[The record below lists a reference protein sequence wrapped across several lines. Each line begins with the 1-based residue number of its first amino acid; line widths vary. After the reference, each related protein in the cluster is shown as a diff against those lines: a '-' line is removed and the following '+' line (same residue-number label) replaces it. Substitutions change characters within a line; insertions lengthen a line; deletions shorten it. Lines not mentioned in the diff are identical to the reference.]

1 MWQELRNELSL
12 KGLEIVAVALD
23 SNVDAARGVIEANV
37 PNHPSLI
44 DTQHTLG
51 ALFGVVNV
59 PSGIWI
65 DEEGMIVR
73 PPEPAFPAPSPLRDA
88 EIPEGLPDQIRQMLT
103 EAKKIRNEPEV
114 YIGALRDW
122 VEHGSESRFA
132 LAPDEVIERS
142 RPRPREEGLAAAHF
156 ELGEHLHRA
165 GSTELA
171 VKHWREAHKLQPDNW
186 TYRRQAWSS
195 VDPTQGPSDQYEGD
209 WLSDVRK
216 IGAENYYPPLDM

>member
-1 MWQELRNELSL
+1 MWQKLRDELNL

-51 ALFGVVNV
+51 ALYGVVNV

-88 EIPEGLPDQIRQMLT
+88 EIPEGLPDQIRDMLT

-114 YIGALRDW
+114 YIAALRDW

-195 VDPTQGPSDQYEGD
+195 VEPTQGPSDQYEGD

>member
-1 MWQELRNELSL
+1 MWQELRNELNP

-37 PNHPSLI
+37 PNNPSLI
-44 DTQHTLG
+44 DAPHTLD

-65 DEEGMIVR
+65 DEAGMIVR
-73 PPEPAFPAPSPLRDA
+73 PPEPAFPAPSPLKDA
-88 EIPEGLPDQIRQMLT
+88 QIPEGLPDQIRDMLT
-103 EAKKIRNEPEV
+103 EAKKINNEPEV

-122 VEHGSESRFA
+122 VEHGAESRFA
-132 LAPDEVIERS
+132 LAPEAVIERS

-156 ELGEHLHRA
+156 ELGEHLHRT
-165 GSTELA
+165 GNTKLA

-216 IGAENYYPPLDM
+216 TGAENYYPPLEM